1 MRSLLLALS
10 LLSWTPKAK
19 PSDLEF
25 DCAAAAVRRG
35 ERILLIG
42 DSHAEGFGPLMQR
55 TAERAGY
62 EWTTVAVRGSRVVH
76 WPAVLRNLL
85 ARTRP
90 SLVIVSLGTNDA
102 AVGDASNI
110 DRRIAEVQAAAN
122 NADAVLVWV
131 SPPTLPI
138 RYPVR
143 HVVHAAVMA
152 SPLAFDS
159 TKIVIARQNDGI
171 HATPEGYAFWGAS
184 VWTWMQDRR
193 IVE

>member
-1 MRSLLLALS
+1 MRSILLALS
-10 LLSWTPKAK
+10 MLSLSPKAN

-35 ERILLIG
+35 EHILLIG
-42 DSHAEGFGPLMQR
+42 DSHAEGIGPLMQR

-62 EWTTVAVRGSRVVH
+62 QWTTVAVRGSRVVH

-85 ARTRP
+85 VRVKP

-102 AVGDASNI
+102 VVGDASNI
-110 DRRIAEVQAAAN
+110 DRRIAEVQSAAN

-143 HVVHAAVMA
+143 HTVQTAVMA
-152 SPLAFDS
+152 SPIAFDS

-171 HATPEGYAFWGAS
+171 HATPDGYAFWGAS
-184 VWTWMQDRR
+184 VWTWMQARR

>member
-1 MRSLLLALS
+1 MRSILLAIS
-10 LLSWTPKAK
+10 LLTWTSKR
-19 PSDLEF
+19 DQEF
-25 DCAAAAVRRG
+25 DCAHAAVRRG
-35 ERILLIG
+35 ERILLVG
-42 DSHAEGFGPLMQR
+42 DSHAEGIGPLMQR

-85 ARTRP
+85 ARTKP

-102 AVGDASNI
+102 VTGDASSI
-110 DRRIAEVQAAAN
+110 DRRIAELQAAVDY
-122 NADAVLVWV
+122 ADAVLVWV
-131 SPPTLPI
+131 SPPALPI

-143 HVVHAAVMA
+143 HAVQSAVMR

-171 HATPEGYAFWGAS
+171 HATPEGYAFWSAS
-184 VWTWMQDRR
+184 VWTWMQERR
-193 IVE
+193 VVE